1 MAQSDGTPGTPGG
14 QPDGGNG
21 VPGWVAQLPDPM
33 KAEKSFTSFKT
44 LGDFAGDYMAKG
56 KELET
61 LKDQVANSIPKLTEN
76 ATDEQ
81 KTAYFKALGVPEK
94 PTEYEFPKTDGAD
107 HDPKMIEWAQKT
119 FHDAHLSKEQG
130 ALIGKAW
137 NGFVAEMVKAQTDAD
152 TKGRQ
157 EAEATLKKE
166 LGDKYA
172 ETVELTARLLKE
184 TATPEE
190 LKFLQDSKL
199 GNHPALVRLIAKLAA
214 KTGEDSTGKGNPAR
228 GAAPSIGM
236 NYTMPQFK

>member
-1 MAQSDGTPGTPGG
+1 MAQSDGTPASGGG
-14 QPDGGNG
+14 QPDGGNAA
-21 VPGWVAQLPDPM
+21 PAWIAQLPDDL
-33 KAEKSFTSFKT
+33 KGEKSFTGFKT
-44 LGDFAGDYMAKG
+44 IGDFATDYLTKG
-56 KELET
+56 KEIDS
-61 LKDQVANSIPKLTEN
+61 LKGNSIPKLPEN

-81 KTAYFKALGVPEK
+81 KKAYFKAIGVPEK

-107 HDPKMIEWAQKT
+107 HDPRMIEWAQKT

-137 NGFVAEMVKAQTDAD
+137 NGFMAEMVKAQTDAD

-214 KTGEDSTGKGNPAR
+214 KTGEDSTSRGTPAR
-228 GAAPSIGM
+228 GAAPKVGM
-236 NYTMPQFK
+236 NYTMPDFK